1 MTSTTASKRLT
12 YVEQRGPIEIITL
25 NRPEALNAMSPELA
39 DELAEYFGGLKERR
53 DVRVVLMRAEGRAFC
68 AGGDLNSQAFAS
80 PGAGRVQRQYDIQIR
95 YSNVI
100 RNMRNCPQPIICLVQ
115 GPAAGAGFSTVLATD
130 VRYCTPQAKFNA
142 AYIRIGVGGT
152 DMGSGYFLPKL
163 IGLSRASE
171 YLLTGRYMSAE
182 QAHRF
187 GLVSEVVEADQ
198 LLDKGLELANDMLKT
213 APMGLRMTKE
223 SINYQAQLG
232 SIDAALAL
240 EDRQQILLME
250 TADHRE
256 AISAFLEKRGP
267 NYSDT

>member
-1 MTSTTASKRLT
+1 MTTTSPAPSLT
-12 YVEQRGPIEIITL
+12 LVERRGPIEIITL

-39 DELAEYFGGLKERR
+39 DELAAYFGGLQKRR
-53 DVRVVLMRAEGRAFC
+53 DVRVVLLRAEGRAFC
-68 AGGDLNSQAFAS
+68 AGGDLDSEAFAA
-80 PGAGRVQRQYDIQIR
+80 PGPGRVQRQYDIQVR
-95 YSNVI
+95 YANVV
-100 RNMRNCPQPIICLVQ
+100 RTLRACPQPVIGLIQ
-115 GPAAGAGFSTVLATD
+115 GPAAGAGFSLALACD

-142 AYIRIGVGGT
+142 AYIRIGVSGT

-163 IGLSRASE
+163 VGLSVASE
-171 YLLTGRYMSAE
+171 FLLTGRFISA
-182 QAHRF
+182 QRALAT

-198 LLDKGLELANDMLKT
+198 LLDKGLELANDMLRT

-223 SINYQAQLG
+223 SINALG
-232 SIDAALAL
+232 QVGSLEAALAL

-256 AISAFLEKRGP
+256 AIAAFKEKRPP

>member
-1 MTSTTASKRLT
+1 MNTTREPTSLT
-12 YVEQRGPIEIITL
+12 YIERRGPIEIITL

-39 DELAEYFGGLKERR
+39 DELSAYFGGLQARR
-53 DVRVVLMRAEGRAFC
+53 DVRVVLLRAEGRAFC
-68 AGGDLNSQAFAS
+68 AGGDLDSPAFAA
-80 PGAGRVQRQYDIQIR
+80 PGPGRVQRQYDIQIR

-100 RNMRNCPQPIICLVQ
+100 RTMRSCPQPIIGLIQ
-115 GPAAGAGFSTVLATD
+115 GPAAGAGFSVSLACD

-163 IGLSRASE
+163 VGLSAASE
-171 YLLTGRYMSAE
+171 FLLTGRFIHPERAL
-182 QAHRF
+182 AI
-187 GLVSEVVEADQ
+187 GLVSEIVAAED
-198 LLDKGLELANDMLKT
+198 LLDKGLELANDMLRT

-223 SINYQAQLG
+223 SINAQAQLG
-232 SIDAALAL
+232 SIEAALAL

-256 AISAFLEKRGP
+256 AIAAFKEKRMP
-267 NYSDT
+267 SYTDS

>member
-1 MTSTTASKRLT
+1 MTNASTPPALT
-12 YVEQRGPIEIITL
+12 YVERRGEIEIITL

-39 DELAEYFGGLKERR
+39 DELAEYFQGLQKRR

-68 AGGDLNSQAFAS
+68 AGGDLDSAAFAA
-80 PGAGRVQRQYDIQIR
+80 PGSGRVQRQYDIQIR

-100 RNMRNCPQPIICLVQ
+100 RGMRACPQPIIGLIQ
-115 GPAAGAGFSTVLATD
+115 GPAAGAGFSVALACD
-130 VRYCTPQAKFNA
+130 VRYCTSQAKFNA
-142 AYIRIGVGGT
+142 AYIRVGVGGT

-163 IGLSRASE
+163 VGLSVASE
-171 YLLTGRYMSAE
+171 FLLTGRFITPQRAL
-182 QAHRF
+182 AI
-187 GLVSEVVEADQ
+187 GLVSEVVEADA
-198 LLDKGLELANDMLKT
+198 LLDKGLELADDMLKT

-223 SINYQAQLG
+223 SINAQAQLG

-256 AISAFLEKRGP
+256 AIAAFKQKRP
-267 NYSDT
+267 PVYNDT

>member
-1 MTSTTASKRLT
+1 MPTTVAETSLT
-12 YVEQRGPIEIITL
+12 YVERRGPIEIITL

-39 DELAEYFGGLKERR
+39 DELAAYFQGLQKRR

-68 AGGDLNSQAFAS
+68 AGGDLNSPAFAA
-80 PGAGRVQRQYDIQIR
+80 PGPGRVQRQYDIQIR

-100 RNMRNCPQPIICLVQ
+100 RNMRGCPQPIIGLIQ
-115 GPAAGAGFSTVLATD
+115 GPAVGAGFSVALACD
-130 VRYCTPQAKFNA
+130 VRYCTPQAKFSA

-163 IGLSRASE
+163 VGLSVASE
-171 YLLTGRYMSAE
+171 FLLSGRFIVPAR
-182 QAHRF
+182 ALAI
-187 GLVSEVVEADQ
+187 GLVSEVVEADR
-198 LLDKGLELANDMLKT
+198 LLDTGLDLANDMLKA

-223 SINYQAQLG
+223 SINAQAQLG
-232 SIDAALAL
+232 SIEAALAL

-256 AISAFLEKRGP
+256 AIAAFREKRAA
-267 NYSDT
+267 NYTDS